1 MGLLVA
7 EILFI
12 MFGYVLP
19 KSILKNNFGGYIMS
33 KDQYLKETLPFFK
46 DLNDEE
52 KNELISKSFIGKYE
66 KGELVHSK
74 NSSCTGLLITMS
86 GNFRVFISAPSG
98 RQITLFKLYD
108 RDVCMLSASCAF
120 QNITYDVNLEA
131 QNDAS
136 AIIIDSS
143 LLKKLSQSNINVM
156 NYILSLTQDKLS
168 EVMYVLE
175 QATFFSLD
183 ERITDY
189 LLEQSRYQDSNILYI
204 THENIANELGSSREV
219 ISRILKKFEKEG
231 KIEVSRGK
239 ITLIKL

>member
-1 MGLLVA
+1 MIDK
-7 EILFI
+7 E
-12 MFGYVLP
+12 Y
-19 KSILKNNFGGYIMS
+19 
-33 KDQYLKETLPFFK
+33 YLKETLPFFK
-46 DLNDEE
+46 DLNDED
-52 KNELISKSFIGKYE
+52 KNELISKSSIGKYE

-74 NSSCTGLLITMS
+74 DSSCTGLLITMT

-120 QNITYDVNLEA
+120 KNITYDVNLEA
-131 QNDAS
+131 QSDAS

-143 LLKKLSQSNINVM
+143 LLKKLSQTNANVM
-156 NYILSLTQDKLS
+156 SYILNLTQDKLS

-183 ERITDY
+183 ERITDF
-189 LLEQSRYQDSNILYI
+189 LLEQSRYQNSKTLHI

-219 ISRILKKFEKEG
+219 ISRILKKFEKNG
-231 KIEVSRGK
+231 RIEVSRGK
-239 ITLIKL
+239 IKIINL

>member
-1 MGLLVA
+1 
-7 EILFI
+7 
-12 MFGYVLP
+12 
-19 KSILKNNFGGYIMS
+19 MS

-86 GNFRVFISAPSG
+86 GN
-98 RQITLFKLYD
+98 LYD

-189 LLEQSRYQDSNILYI
+189 LLEQGRYQDSNILYI

-239 ITLIKL
+239 IKLINL